1 MRENR
6 KNDPL
11 RPILLSPVGDF
22 ERLEMALHYGA
33 DAVYLA
39 GQEFGMRA
47 SAGNFD
53 AEQMERAIALCHS
66 KGVQVHVTCNTTPR
80 EDELIRLPAFLEQ
93 LEAFGADAI
102 IAADLGVFG
111 MVKKYAPHVELHAST
126 QLGVTNSATA
136 TMLHD
141 MGATC
146 VVLARELSLE
156 DVAAVRAATPKDLA
170 LEGFVHGAMCVSFS
184 GRCLLSNYLT
194 GRDANR
200 GACAQPC
207 RWTYHLVEEKRPD
220 EKFTIFED
228 KGTHILNS
236 RDMCMIDHLPELLAA
251 GITTMKIEGRM
262 KSAYYCAA
270 VTNAYRNALDAALAG
285 KPLDPVWLEEV
296 NKVSHR
302 PYSMGFYFG
311 EPGQHYPD
319 SMYLS
324 DADVCAVVESCDA
337 DGNAQLTQRNR
348 FFVGDNVELLVRG
361 QKPIRFVVE
370 AMQDGEGNAI
380 ESAPH
385 PMMPLQMHLPVY
397 ADRLSILRKLK

>member
-1 MRENR
+1 METR
-6 KNDPL
+6 K
-11 RPILLSPVGDF
+11 PILLAPAGDF

-47 SAGNFD
+47 SAGNFN
-53 AEQMERAIALCHS
+53 AEQLERAIALCHNND
-66 KGVQVHVTCNTTPR
+66 VQVHVTCNTTPR
-80 EDELIRLPAFLEQ
+80 EEELVRLPAFLEQ

-102 IAADLGVFG
+102 IVADLGVLD
-111 MVKKYAPHVELHAST
+111 MAKTYAPHVELHAST

-136 TMLHD
+136 SMLYD
-141 MGATC
+141 MGVSCA
-146 VVLARELSLE
+146 VLARELHLE
-156 DVAAVRAATPKDLA
+156 EIAAIRAATPKELA

-220 EKFTIFED
+220 ERFPIFED

-236 RDMCMIDHLPELLAA
+236 RDMCMIDHLPELLDA
-251 GITTMKIEGRM
+251 GITSLKIEGRM

-270 VTNAYRNALDAALAG
+270 VTNAYRNALNAAIAG
-285 KPLDPVWLEEV
+285 VPLDPVWLEEV

-302 PYSMGFYFG
+302 PYSTGFYFG
-311 EPGQHYPD
+311 EPGQYYPD
-319 SMYLS
+319 SMYFS

-337 DGNAQLTQRNR
+337 NGVAQLTQRNR
-348 FFVGDNVELLVRG
+348 FFVGDTVELLVRNH
-361 QKPIRFVVE
+361 KPLRFVVE
-370 AMQDGEGNAI
+370 AMQDGEGHPI

-385 PMMPLQMHLPVY
+385 PMMQLQMQLPVY
-397 ADRLSILRKLK
+397 AGRLSILRKLK